1 MKNEPMGSPPPRLH
15 PLSCSWK
22 SPPRKS
28 LLSLSSDSFVP
39 LLPLLVQ
46 QQKQQ
51 LESREVSTSHFHL
64 EHQLHQRQD
73 NHQQQQLIAVC
84 LFEKEKTNETSH
96 AQVILLDATGDTE
109 ENSWRANN
117 PNPNPNQSSELAP
130 SVQEN
135 NNNNNED
142 ENENEYHETRKKN
155 KFEINRP
162 EVVST
167 PEEEGGEAE
176 EVPSSP
182 LAASFPP
189 AGSTTLPSPRAPAV
203 RFDFNAFL
211 RQGHDR
217 IGFVEER
224 DKERERTRENGDEM
238 TTATEENEKN
248 GSIEPL
254 DGNMKKNRKRKFL
267 DDEEE
272 QGHLFSSSPTVTTL
286 ESIAAVRENPMTL
299 HSQQERPEGS
309 KVKMENNSIEPRRST
324 RRRRISTKASSS
336 WPFPPPRTR
345 SAAAPLLTKK
355 NDIGDYGDDDDKSL
369 CSCSSQDFQFST
381 VKSTYPTT
389 RMIFEEEDDRI
400 ESRKQQP
407 HPQPAC
413 SRQSAF
419 YQTTG
424 SSSSVVITERIATR
438 IGSRYQA
445 DIPPFLGKK
454 SLDSSSSSSAQ
465 LFLLENRV
473 WIPSLL
479 PDDLGDSITGF
490 LKGQNNA
497 FWKRFIGDVFPVPME
512 DSGEVVLCHSPS
524 LKTITTTKNATTTT
538 TTTKR
543 GRRFCILS
551 NVYNC
556 WRETVN
562 SGPGGVCGFVG
573 VRAMSFSEVGGKE
586 V

>member
-1 MKNEPMGSPPPRLH
+1 LKKYIQGEPPSKKEYDALLKLVEANYKRLHSKAVSAVNGRYNRLLQRLFPDRSKNNNENSNNSDHLPDITSNNRCTSSNNNYDNDNTGDSDNLSAPEVISGQTAQRNNDSNKGNHSPVFHVKKNPSEQASHETEFESEIIIPPSFVEESNCCLLSIEEFTSPSSSSAPSSSSCPRKTFLLSPPSSSSRHAPIPWDDIYPSSSIPGLMNYVDLTAAEDHPYEEEQHTKTTMMKQEPLEEKEGDDEQENEKEDEGETMGKQKEVIEGNDDGNSNIHIKNTNNGSDEKNNPLPVGFPPSITSSLPQTSSETTVTSLSSSSFSQPALPLDSFFTSATRIPMKNEPMGSPPPRLH

-22 SPPRKS
+22 SPPSKS

-96 AQVILLDATGDTE
+96 AEVILLDATGDTE

-117 PNPNPNQSSELAP
+117 PNPNPNPNQSSELAP

-135 NNNNNED
+135 NNHNNED

-224 DKERERTRENGDEM
+224 DKERERTREN
-238 TTATEENEKN
+238 
-248 GSIEPL
+248 
-254 DGNMKKNRKRKFL
+254 
-267 DDEEE
+267 
-272 QGHLFSSSPTVTTL
+272 
-286 ESIAAVRENPMTL
+286 
-299 HSQQERPEGS
+299 
-309 KVKMENNSIEPRRST
+309 
-324 RRRRISTKASSS
+324 
-336 WPFPPPRTR
+336 
-345 SAAAPLLTKK
+345 
-355 NDIGDYGDDDDKSL
+355 DDD
-369 CSCSSQDFQFST
+369 
-381 VKSTYPTT
+381 
-389 RMIFEEEDDRI
+389 
-400 ESRKQQP
+400 
-407 HPQPAC
+407 
-413 SRQSAF
+413 
-419 YQTTG
+419 
-424 SSSSVVITERIATR
+424 
-438 IGSRYQA
+438 
-445 DIPPFLGKK
+445 
-454 SLDSSSSSSAQ
+454 
-465 LFLLENRV
+465 
-473 WIPSLL
+473 
-479 PDDLGDSITGF
+479 
-490 LKGQNNA
+490 
-497 FWKRFIGDVFPVPME
+497 
-512 DSGEVVLCHSPS
+512 
-524 LKTITTTKNATTTT
+524 
-538 TTTKR
+538 
-543 GRRFCILS
+543 RR
-551 NVYNC
+551 
-556 WRETVN
+556 E
-562 SGPGGVCGFVG
+562 
-573 VRAMSFSEVGGKE
+573 
-586 V
+586 